1 MKSAFYAMTH
11 IPCLGPQYL
20 CHNKRCQ
27 DGTTIKVTS
36 RCVSFADVFTYTK
49 TKLLVNYDKSNYTI
63 IKQPACYSIN
73 KNSVYSS
80 I

>member
-36 RCVSFADVFTYTK
+36 RCVSFADMFTYTK
-49 TKLLVNYDKSNYTI
+49 TKLLVNYDKSNY
-63 IKQPACYSIN
+63 
-73 KNSVYSS
+73 
-80 I
+80 